1 MCQMEIWA
9 GCSNPYG
16 LGRSVQAKS
25 GGNKQENSSQPI
37 THYEGKVQNLEKKNM
52 ASFRGSSP
60 INDECCVA
68 SAWKKDVLAKKKKN
82 RRRRRRSVKTP
93 CSIYQCTW
101 IITTLFR
108 GPFFQ
113 CLTHTHTKD
122 VWPKLLPQSSMGLV
136 SPLNCKRCKNP
147 SMDVWSSNIWLG
159 CFFVLWFLSSQVFLC
174 NCVLLLKGVSFG
186 AYQVP
191 CQNDL
196 PTNSAPGDG
205 VKVQSEASHFL

>member
-16 LGRSVQAKS
+16 LGRSVQAKP

-82 RRRRRRSVKTP
+82 RRRRRRRSVKTP

-113 CLTHTHTKD
+113 CLTHTHQGCVAKA
-122 VWPKLLPQSSMGLV
+122 VAAVFHGVGKPFELQEVQKSVNGCLEFKYLVGLFFCSLV
-136 SPLNCKRCKNP
+136 S
-147 SMDVWSSNIWLG
+147 
-159 CFFVLWFLSSQVFLC
+159 FLSSFFVQLC
-174 NCVLLLKGVSFG
+174 IVAEGGFVWGIPGTMPKRLADKFSSRGWCK
-186 AYQVP
+186 
-191 CQNDL
+191 
-196 PTNSAPGDG
+196 SAI
-205 VKVQSEASHFL
+205 